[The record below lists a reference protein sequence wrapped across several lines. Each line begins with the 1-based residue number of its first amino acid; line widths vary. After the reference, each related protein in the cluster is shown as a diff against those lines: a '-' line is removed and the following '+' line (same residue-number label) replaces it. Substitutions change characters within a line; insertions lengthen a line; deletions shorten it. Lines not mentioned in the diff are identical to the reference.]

1 VRDIFVTIA
10 VFSTLPFILRRPY
23 VGILVWAWL
32 GYMNPHRLAWGFAT
46 TLPFALIVALTTLVA
61 FMLSKEPKRLP
72 WTRETVVL
80 LLFICW
86 MFLTTV
92 LALYPEMSWP
102 EWDKVWRI
110 QLMTFVTLMLIT
122 SKERLNLLMWVIVLS
137 LGFYGVKG
145 GIWVLS
151 TGGAHRVLGPWGSF
165 IGGNNE
171 IGLALIMVIPLM
183 RYLQLTAERI
193 WIRYGMTAAMV
204 LTFIAVL
211 GTHSRGALVGIAAM
225 GVFFILKTRNRFF
238 PLLIMALLIVAI
250 PSIMPEEWF
259 ARMHTIDPDELDNSA
274 TERLRAWGNAFELAT
289 TRFLGGGY
297 NVLIRWGGRDAHS
310 VYFEV
315 LGEHGFVGL
324 GLFLLLALLT
334 WLSGSWIIRRARKVP
349 ELRWAAD
356 LARMVQVSIV
366 GYGAAGAFLGLAYF
380 DLIYH
385 LVAVIVITRIIV
397 EAHLGQ
403 GELAEKPE
411 QDIAQP
417 AGPPAATPRSYGG
430 P

>member
-1 VRDIFVTIA
+1 MRDIFVTIA
-10 VFSTLPFILRRPY
+10 VFATLPFILRRPY

-46 TLPFALIVALTTLVA
+46 TLPFALIVAFTTLVA
-61 FMLSKEPKRLP
+61 FMLSKEPKRIP
-72 WTRETVVL
+72 WTRETIVL

-86 MFLTTV
+86 MFLTTA
-92 LALYPEMSWP
+92 LALYPELAWP
-102 EWDKVWRI
+102 QWDKVWRI

-122 SKERLNLLMWVIVLS
+122 SKERLNLLIWVIVLS

-171 IGLALIMVIPLM
+171 IGVALIMVIPLM
-183 RYLQLTAERI
+183 RYLQLVTEKI
-193 WIRYGMTAAMV
+193 WIRHGLTAAMV

-225 GVFFILKTRNRFF
+225 GVFFLLKTRRRVF

-259 ARMHTIDPDELDNSA
+259 ARMHTIDPEELDNSA
-274 TERLRAWGNAFELAT
+274 TERLRAWGNAFDLAR

-297 NVLIRWGGRDAHS
+297 EVLLRWGGRDAHS
-310 VYFEV
+310 IYFEV

-334 WLSGSWIIRRARKVP
+334 WLSGSWIIGRAKRAP
-349 ELRWAAD
+349 ELQWAAD

-366 GYGAAGAFLGLAYF
+366 GYGAGGAFLGLAYF
-380 DLIYH
+380 DFIYH
-385 LVAVIVITRIIV
+385 LMAIIVITRVIV
-397 EAHLGQ
+397 EERLAQ
-403 GELAEKPE
+403 GAPAEASE
-411 QDIAQP
+411 QVVAQP
-417 AGPPAATPRSYGG
+417 AGAPAPAPRNYGG